1 MGLGIQPYNAMA
13 TKSLKYE
20 MPRRRAILTDS
31 ERELLEKEEKT
42 DRHYQAVSRVR
53 RKINEELTRDVE
65 ILEENHS
72 DLLEELR
79 EVVCET
85 D

>member
-1 MGLGIQPYNAMA
+1 
-13 TKSLKYE
+13 